1 MPQMR
6 KVEQA
11 MATITESEASSKASL
26 WNTFGAAI
34 RQTASRFGLWTRRA
48 LFRRPLSSLN
58 ERELE
63 DIGVRRV
70 NTTAEG
76 NQAFWRARIELRGG
90 F

>member
-11 MATITESEASSKASL
+11 MATITESAPSRASL
-26 WNTFGAAI
+26 WNRSGAAI
-34 RQTASRFGLWTRRA
+34 RQTASRFRLWTRQT

-58 ERELE
+58 ERELN
-63 DIGVRRV
+63 DIGVSGA
-70 NTTAEG
+70 NATTEG
-76 NQAFWRARIELRGG
+76 NQAFWRARIELGGG